1 MQCEVMEEL
10 YAGESFE
17 LVIDYM
23 VAFGNID
30 AHFAGHL
37 PHGQDQEDELWNGEV
52 QGSVETY

>member
-17 LVIDYM
+17 HVIDYM

-37 PHGQDQEDELWNGEV
+37 PHGQDQEDEL
-52 QGSVETY
+52 